1 MVMAYDRHI
10 TLSVLHNTGRREGMG
25 RGGEVAE
32 LEKGHMIRLWSWV
45 GLVLSFELKHSN
57 TVLYQTK

>member
-10 TLSVLHNTGRREGMG
+10 TLSVLHNTGRKGEGREG
-25 RGGEVAE
+25 AE
-32 LEKGHMIRLWSWV
+32 LEKGHLIRLWSWV